1 MGHVPSP
8 VDQEPRFALDR
19 RMGHI
24 MGEQIAQDLLHLL
37 LCAILMHVRRAGLDL
52 SIVDFDYIFSQSQ
65 AINLALQALL
75 YIM

>member
-1 MGHVPSP
+1 MHVPNP
-8 VDQEPRFALDR
+8 VDQGPWSALDQ

-24 MGEQIAQDLLHLL
+24 TGEQIAQDLLHLL

-65 AINLALQALL
+65 AISLAL
-75 YIM
+75 